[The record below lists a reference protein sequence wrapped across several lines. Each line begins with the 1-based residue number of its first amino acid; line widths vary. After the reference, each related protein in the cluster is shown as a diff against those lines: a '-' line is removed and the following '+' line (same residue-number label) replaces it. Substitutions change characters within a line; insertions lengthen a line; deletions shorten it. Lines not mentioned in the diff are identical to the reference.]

1 MKKQQGF
8 TLIELLIV
16 VAIIAIIAAI
26 AVPNLLSAR
35 MAANETSA
43 VGGLRAIGSA
53 QVSYSIANNQLYAD
67 NLDDLVETNFLDGRF
82 ATNGNINGYV
92 LGGTNTNLPIPGSTG
107 SGAPTVAG
115 FSAGAGMAAYLAFP
129 VKLNTTG
136 RYCYGIGA
144 DMTIRYMNAGTA
156 PTGSESCGSQ
166 YPSGVT
172 EDGTPVGGKQGSGS

>member
-53 QVSYSIANNQLYAD
+53 QVSYSIANNQLYAE
-67 NLDDLVETNFLDGRF
+67 NLDDLVSTNFLDGRF
-82 ATNGNINGYV
+82 ATGGNINGYV
-92 LGGTNTNLPIPGSTG
+92 LGGTVTRLPIPGGGTG
-107 SGAPTVAG
+107 GAQVAAFSAAPGMASYVAG
-115 FSAGAGMAAYLAFP
+115 P
-129 VKLNTTG
+129 ITLNTTG

-144 DMTIRYMNAGTA
+144 DMTIRFMNAAT
-156 PTGSESCGSQ
+156 PTGAMSCGSQ
-166 YPSGVT
+166 YPSGIT
-172 EDGTPVGGKQGSGS
+172 ADGTPVGGKSGTAS